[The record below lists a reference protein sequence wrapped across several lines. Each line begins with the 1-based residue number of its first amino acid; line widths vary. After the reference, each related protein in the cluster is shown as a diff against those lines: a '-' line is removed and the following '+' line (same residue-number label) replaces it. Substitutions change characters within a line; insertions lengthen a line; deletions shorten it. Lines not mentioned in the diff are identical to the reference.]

1 MIGWKVGAREIFDNR
16 VNLRHVFFPSKW
28 NVSTDRGRMSP
39 SKVDEL
45 VHNIRQIVL
54 GYRLLC
60 TSFFFFPLGEFFG
73 CGRKMY
79 FFFVKIIYFFVLIS
93 KVFQCF
99 NQVKVRVF
107 NAIRNDVVITKRVNI
122 SIKCRVEIIEGTEW
136 GRKF

>member
-1 MIGWKVGAREIFDNR
+1 MNLCIIFDR
-16 VNLRHVFFPSKW
+16 
-28 NVSTDRGRMSP
+28 
-39 SKVDEL
+39 
-45 VHNIRQIVL
+45 
-54 GYRLLC
+54 
-60 TSFFFFPLGEFFG
+60 SFSDIAYFALPFFFPLGEFFG

-136 GRKF
+136 MRT